1 MPSANSFLKIEE
13 TRAAECIEKYIRDL
27 VHHYS
32 ARGVLIGLSG
42 GLDSAVLSALAA
54 RALGKDS
61 VHVSYLYDRDSER
74 RSEHNARVIADWLGL
89 KLELQ
94 DIEPALREMGVYK
107 PLIMRL
113 SSPSGPVSSYL
124 ASHSDSL
131 MFAESPFMPVLRQGK
146 CRGGRLERFIYHFAV
161 KHIEAG
167 FNARHIYRRKILEKQ
182 AKDQNLLLLGA
193 ANRSEYLVGWFVR
206 EGIDDLPFSPL
217 MGLYKTQVRQLA
229 SYLRIRSEI
238 RSQVPSPDMMRG
250 ITDEFAMGVS
260 YSRIDMV
267 LDGMD
272 RGLSDEE
279 MMDAGVSKKDIS
291 RVRDMNH
298 LSTWKR
304 DSQHDNPPVDG
315 STRGGL
321 RLP

>member
-1 MPSANSFLKIEE
+1 VNCRFCVTTHDPVAPKVTEMPSANSFLKIEE

-74 RSEHNARVIADWLGL
+74 RSEHNARV
-89 KLELQ
+89 
-94 DIEPALREMGVYK
+94 MGVYK